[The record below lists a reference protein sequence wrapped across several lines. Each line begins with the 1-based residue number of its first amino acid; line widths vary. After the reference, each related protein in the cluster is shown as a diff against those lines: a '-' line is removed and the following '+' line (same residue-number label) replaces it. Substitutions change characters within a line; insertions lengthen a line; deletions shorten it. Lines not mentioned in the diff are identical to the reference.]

1 MSPEDTRQ
9 RIVMAAER
17 VLTRDGYSAASVK
30 DIAAEA
36 GVAPG
41 LVHYYFHSKEEL
53 VVAAVKE
60 ACDTFPYPATGDP
73 VRDARDAFELAKSPP
88 AEERRFNALFLEMLG
103 PALHNDG
110 VRAALAEWVRIYR
123 DQIEEA
129 ARTVIAQRE
138 DWAPERAPH
147 LASAVWGAIFGIRL
161 QATLDPS
168 FDTAG
173 AIDALAEMALR

>member
-17 VLTRDGYSAASVK
+17 VLTRDGYAAASVK

-41 LVHYYFHSKEEL
+41 LVHYYFRSKEDL

-60 ACDTFPYPATGDP
+60 ACDTFLYPATGDA
-73 VRDARDAFELAKSPP
+73 VRDAMGALERAKTPP
-88 AEERRFNALFLEMLG
+88 PEERRFNALFLEMLG

-110 VRAALAEWVRIYR
+110 VRSALAEWVRIYR

-129 ARTVIAQRE
+129 ASTVIAQRE
-138 DWAPERAPH
+138 DWSPPRSPH
-147 LASAVWGAIFGIRL
+147 LAAA
-161 QATLDPS
+161 
-168 FDTAG
+168 
-173 AIDALAEMALR
+173 